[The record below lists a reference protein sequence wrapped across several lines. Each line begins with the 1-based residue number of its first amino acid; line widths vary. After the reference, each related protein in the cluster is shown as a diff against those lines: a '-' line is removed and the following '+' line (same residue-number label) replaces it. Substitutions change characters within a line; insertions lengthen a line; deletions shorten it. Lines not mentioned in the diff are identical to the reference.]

1 MELLFMFITAILVE
15 NVAWKKQI
23 SMVNLEKK
31 LELFIGQSKL
41 IIRDLPNVP
50 VEAVKLL
57 IEKRVSYLVIQ

>member
-1 MELLFMFITAILVE
+1 MFITAILVE